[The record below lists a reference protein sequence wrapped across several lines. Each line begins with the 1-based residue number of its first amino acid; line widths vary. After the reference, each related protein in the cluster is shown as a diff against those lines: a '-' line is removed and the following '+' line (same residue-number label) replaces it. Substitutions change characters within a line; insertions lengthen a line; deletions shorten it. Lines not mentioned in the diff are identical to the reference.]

1 MVRFMNVRRLHRLG
15 AVAAMAALLVF
26 GAPKPA
32 FAYIDPGTGAMLLQL
47 LLGGI
52 AGGLVILKLYW
63 HRLKERT
70 TRLFGVRNEE
80 QPKAD

>member
-1 MVRFMNVRRLHRLG
+1 MVRFMNLRRLHRPG
-15 AVAAMAALLVF
+15 TVAATAVLLVL
-26 GAPKPA
+26 GTAKPA

-47 LLGGI
+47 LLGGV

>member
-1 MVRFMNVRRLHRLG
+1 M
-15 AVAAMAALLVF
+15 AAPAALLVL
-26 GAPKPA
+26 GASKPA

-47 LLGGI
+47 LLGGV

>member
-1 MVRFMNVRRLHRLG
+1 
-15 AVAAMAALLVF
+15 MAALLVL
-26 GAPKPA
+26 GASKPA

-63 HRLKERT
+63 HRLKEWT

>member
-15 AVAAMAALLVF
+15 AVAATAALFVL
-26 GAPKPA
+26 AASKPA

-70 TRLFGVRNEE
+70 TRLFRVRNEKP
-80 QPKAD
+80 PKPE

>member
-1 MVRFMNVRRLHRLG
+1 MVRFMNLRRPHRPG
-15 AVAAMAALLVF
+15 AVAATAALLVL
-26 GAPKPA
+26 GASKPA

-47 LLGGI
+47 LLGGV

-63 HRLKERT
+63 HRLKERA

>member
-1 MVRFMNVRRLHRLG
+1 M
-15 AVAAMAALLVF
+15 AVLLVL
-26 GAPKPA
+26 GTAKPA
-32 FAYIDPGTGAMLLQL
+32 FAYVDPGTGAMLLQL
-47 LLGGI
+47 LLGGV

-80 QPKAD
+80 PPKAD